1 MKYYKY
7 FIMKDLTWLPEKF
20 INSQVN
26 TVSSWFVLNI
36 YRRKRLFSSS
46 LANGL
51 VYMNSKSAHTH
62 GKHTDAGKFIVFMGR
77 GYSETVKRERRL
89 PPAGGGV

>member
-1 MKYYKY
+1 
-7 FIMKDLTWLPEKF
+7 
-20 INSQVN
+20 
-26 TVSSWFVLNI
+26 
-36 YRRKRLFSSS
+36 LFRSS

-51 VYMNSKSAHTH
+51 VYMNSKSAHTR